1 MCSMSFLNSLN
12 IAGSALTAERFRMN
26 IIAQNIAN
34 QNVTRTEDGGP
45 YRRKQVVFQERRLD
59 FKSVLKGKQ
68 TQVSGQGGVRVS
80 EVVESDEPFRM
91 TYDPTHPDANEDGYV
106 LLPNVDTSEEMVDFM
121 AASRAYE
128 ANITALN
135 IVKAMAMQALEIG
148 K

>member
-1 MCSMSFLNSLN
+1 MYFLSSLN

-34 QNVTRTEDGGP
+34 QNVTRTEDGDP
-45 YRRKQVVFQERRLD
+45 YRRKQVVFEERNMD
-59 FKSVLKGKQ
+59 FGSVLRGYSNA
-68 TQVSGQGGVRVS
+68 TGQGGVRVA
-80 EVVESDEPFRM
+80 EVVESDKPFEM
-91 TYDPTHPDANEDGYV
+91 TYDPNHPDANDEGYV
-106 LLPNVDTSEEMVDFM
+106 LLPNVNTSEEMVDFM

-135 IVKAMAMQALEIG
+135 VVKNMVMQALEIG

>member
-1 MCSMSFLNSLN
+1 MSFLRSLN

-45 YRRKQVVFQERRLD
+45 YRRKQVVFEERKMD
-59 FKSVLKGKQ
+59 FNSIMRDSRAAL
-68 TQVSGQGGVRVS
+68 SGQGGVRVA
-80 EVVESDEPFRM
+80 EVVESDKPFEM
-91 TYDPTHPDANEDGYV
+91 TYDPNHPDANEDGYV
-106 LLPNVDTSEEMVDFM
+106 LLPNVNTSEEMVDFM

-128 ANITALN
+128 ANITALTV
-135 IVKAMAMQALEIG
+135 VKNMVMQALEIG

>member
-1 MCSMSFLNSLN
+1 MSFLNSLN

-26 IIAQNIAN
+26 IIAQNISN

-45 YRRKQVVFQERRLD
+45 YRRKQVVFEERNLD
-59 FKSVLKGKQ
+59 FRSVLEGKQ
-68 TQVSGQGGVRVS
+68 VTSSGQGGVRVS
-80 EVVESDEPFRM
+80 AVVESDEPFEM
-91 TYDPTHPDANEDGYV
+91 TYDPNHPDANEEGYV
-106 LLPNVDTSEEMVDFM
+106 LLPNVDTSEEMVDFL